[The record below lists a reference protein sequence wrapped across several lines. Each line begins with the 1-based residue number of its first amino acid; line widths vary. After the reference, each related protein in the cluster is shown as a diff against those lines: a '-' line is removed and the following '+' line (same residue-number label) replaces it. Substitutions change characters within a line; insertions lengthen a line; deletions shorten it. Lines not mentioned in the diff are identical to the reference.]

1 MATFTATDRLLSS
14 MRSLKVEGSTRNMS
28 MDLWRDFFVI
38 CGAEAMSLAGWNGR
52 KEFARFEV
60 RNDFM

>member
-1 MATFTATDRLLSS
+1 
-14 MRSLKVEGSTRNMS
+14 MS